1 MPAIDIGLGFGTA
14 LQQVEEHLVEYVTE
28 AYRAAPQRPLTAF
41 GLARHI
47 ERRVGLKGLHL
58 NPRLL
63 IGWVQAFEERTGR
76 MLLEQVAGSRPRH
89 YRFVYDKN
97 VVYPGHRPREAGQ
110 ARTGRARTSPGD
122 DR

>member
-1 MPAIDIGLGFGTA
+1 MPAIDIGLGFGAA
-14 LQQVEEHLVEYVTE
+14 LQQVEERLVEYVAE
-28 AYRAAPQRPLTAF
+28 AYRAPPQRPLTAF
-41 GLARHI
+41 GLARRI

-76 MLLEQVAGSRPRH
+76 MLLEQTADSRPRH

-97 VVYPGHRPREAGQ
+97 VAYPGHGPAKG
-110 ARTGRARTSPGD
+110 
-122 DR
+122 